1 MAPRPDLL
9 GARSEPTEF
18 SWTPDDVMLY
28 ALAVG
33 AGSDDPLTDL
43 ALTTENT
50 EGLDG
55 PRTLPSYANI
65 VTRGATVEFGKI
77 DRTRLVHAEQS
88 FRLHAPLPAAGRA
101 RVTAA
106 VVGVEDTSSGV
117 LVRTEAEAVDAT
129 SGTPLAS
136 TVQTVMLRG
145 ESAGGPRAARAASA
159 IPERE
164 PDHRVVLQTRPDQA
178 LLYRLTGDRNP
189 LHSDPAFARRGGFER
204 PILHGMC
211 TYGFTARALVHTVAG
226 GDPDRLTGMAA
237 RFTRPVLPGD
247 ALEVAIWLDEGGA
260 HFRTTRDGEP
270 VLDRGWADIA

>member
-9 GARSEPTEF
+9 GARSEPTAF

-33 AGSDDPLTDL
+33 AGADDPLTDL
-43 ALTTENT
+43 VLTTENT
-50 EGLDG
+50 EGLDA

-65 VTRGATVEFGKI
+65 VTRGATVDLGEI

-101 RVTAA
+101 RVTAS

-117 LVRTEAEAVDAT
+117 LVRTEAEAVDAED
-129 SGTPLAS
+129 GTPLAS
-136 TVQTVMLRG
+136 TLQTVMLRG
-145 ESAGGPRAARAASA
+145 ESTGGPRAARAASA

-164 PDHRVVLQTRPDQA
+164 PDHRVVLHTRPDQA

-189 LHSDPAFARRGGFER
+189 LHSDPAFARRGGFSR

-211 TYGFTARALVHTVAG
+211 TYGFTARALVHAVAG
-226 GDPDRLTGMAA
+226 GDPDRLTGMTA

-260 HFRTTRDGEP
+260 HFRTSRDGEP
-270 VLDRGWADIA
+270 VLDRGWADIP